1 MFWPVYP
8 NVSLILHTRPRSLG
22 RKEERR
28 AGSILLFSQRR
39 GEDQSR
45 REQQGQYIFFRLSQT
60 SRLRLD
66 GVAAGL
72 RRVRVAHG
80 RGGRRIS
87 VRGKRQRLWTRRVW
101 LDGVVRRCGRRA
113 RFARLRQRLARL
125 RRGRGCL
132 FVSQGILSSLRFVGH
147 I

>member
-66 GVAAGL
+66 GVADGL
-72 RRVRVAHG
+72 RRVRLTHR
-80 RGGRRIS
+80 RGG
-87 VRGKRQRLWTRRVW
+87 
-101 LDGVVRRCGRRA
+101 
-113 RFARLRQRLARL
+113 
-125 RRGRGCL
+125 GRGC
-132 FVSQGILSSLRFVGH
+132 VPGGRARGRARRAKE
-147 I
+147 